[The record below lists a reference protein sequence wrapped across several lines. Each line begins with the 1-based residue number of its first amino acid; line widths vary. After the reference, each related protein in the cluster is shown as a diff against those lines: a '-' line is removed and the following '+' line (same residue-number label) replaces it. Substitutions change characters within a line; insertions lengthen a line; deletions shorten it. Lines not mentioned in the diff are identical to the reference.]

1 MNPSI
6 SKIKISGTASISIEK
21 NILTSKDKFKT
32 HIEDSTLYLQS
43 LDSSSMIIC
52 GNNNIVSGNNITTG
66 DLVVGQIN
74 NCDNNSNLT
83 FSFGSNGFRI
93 NGKSFKDLFK
103 KNKDVLSEP
112 NEAGMIT
119 FDLTDN
125 VIEIIS
131 LSGTSSLESRLNH
144 CLTSLKKIKTSGTTS
159 LKLSDLNVDSLEV
172 KCSGTS
178 NIKLTNFNGETLS
191 VTASG
196 VSEFKT
202 VNSNFKNIQKNK
214 SGVASIIIN

>member
-6 SKIKISGTASISIEK
+6 FKIKISGTASISIEN
-21 NILTSKDKFKT
+21 NILTSNDKFKT

-52 GNNNIVSGNNITTG
+52 GNNNIVSGNNING

-83 FSFGSNGFRI
+83 FSFGSNGFKI

-103 KNKDVLSEP
+103 KNEDILSEP
-112 NEAGMIT
+112 SEDGILT

-125 VIEIIS
+125 IIEIIS
-131 LSGTSSLESRLNH
+131 LSGTSSLNSGLNS
-144 CLTSLKKIKTSGTTS
+144 CLTSLRKIKTSGTAS
-159 LKLSDLNVDSLEV
+159 LILSNLNVDSLEV